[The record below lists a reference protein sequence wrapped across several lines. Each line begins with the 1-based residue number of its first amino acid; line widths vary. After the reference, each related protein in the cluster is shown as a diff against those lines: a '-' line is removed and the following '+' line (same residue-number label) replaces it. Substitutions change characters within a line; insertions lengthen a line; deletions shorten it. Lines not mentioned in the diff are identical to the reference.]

1 MVDQTVTEQTGGVE
15 RPPLHLLAPERAARR
30 LLLRQLKHAEAAGQ
44 RLASGEDA
52 EALHDFRVAL
62 RRFRSVERA
71 HRAWVEDALPKKLRK
86 RLQELVRSTGPA
98 RDSEVQL
105 HWLDAQRAALRPNQ
119 RVGYEWLR
127 RRLEDRQRQGY
138 AAIRAALPLQ
148 FAALSA
154 VLRTALAMPAETTPL
169 SFAQVSG
176 EQLKPLA
183 AQLLEHFAAIEA
195 DEEMAPVHA
204 ARLLIKRAR
213 YLLEP
218 LTAALPDGK
227 ELVRGLGDLQNLLGD
242 MHDAEVLGAT
252 LGEAAAEA
260 GAARYRALV
269 NEALGEGAEAF
280 GPAARRRGDERAG
293 LTALAQCVQAQ
304 MHKGR
309 AGLLQKIHDGE
320 VVSLMQRLQL
330 AAQHL
335 ALPPPLETGMRPAP
349 RSTA

>member
-1 MVDQTVTEQTGGVE
+1 MTDRDASLPAPVAE
-15 RPPLHLLAPERAARR
+15 RMPLHQLAPERAARR
-30 LLLRQLKHAEAAGQ
+30 LLARQLKSAEAAGR
-44 RLASGEDA
+44 RLAGAEDA

-62 RRFRSVERA
+62 RRFRSIERA
-71 HRAWVEDALPKKLRK
+71 YRAWVEDALPKKLRK

-119 RVGYEWLR
+119 RTGYQWLR

-154 VLRTALAMPAETTPL
+154 LLRAALAMPAAATPL
-169 SFAQVSG
+169 SFAQVTG
-176 EQLKPLA
+176 EQLKPLVA
-183 AQLLEHFAAIEA
+183 ELGGSFEAIA
-195 DEEMAPVHA
+195 GDEEMAHVHA
-204 ARLLIKRAR
+204 ARLLVKRAR

-218 LTAALPDGK
+218 LVPALPDGK
-227 ELVRGLGDLQNLLGD
+227 ELVRELSGLQELLGD
-242 MHDAEVLGAT
+242 MHDAEVLGAS

-269 NEALGEGAEAF
+269 SQALGEGADAF
-280 GPAARRRGDERAG
+280 GPVARRRSDERAG
-293 LTALAQCVQAQ
+293 LAALAQRVRTQ
-304 MHKGR
+304 MHGGR
-309 AGLLQKIHDGE
+309 AGLLAKIRGGE
-320 VVSLMQRLQL
+320 VAVLMRRLEQTAELL
-330 AAQHL
+330 AQPRVMAPAQVL
-335 ALPPPLETGMRPAP
+335 